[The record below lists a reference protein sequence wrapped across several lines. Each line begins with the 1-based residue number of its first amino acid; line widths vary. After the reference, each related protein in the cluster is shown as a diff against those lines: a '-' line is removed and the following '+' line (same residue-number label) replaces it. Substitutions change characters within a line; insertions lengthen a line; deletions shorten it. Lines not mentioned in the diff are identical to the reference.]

1 MKTLLPFLLILTSSI
16 VCQAQ
21 MATGRIH
28 LRITYS
34 YSSSYLIE
42 LDSTHQGCNGSVKMY
57 TDEYVEQPAKPTGR
71 HYDETFHL
79 NPLIAR
85 KIIKLYFELKV
96 GQTNEWESGLD
107 GTEYDI
113 DFTDKQGTS
122 HRKFWNPDERKP
134 SQSNV
139 RAFVDSVH
147 LLLTKT
153 ESIFRSHNPFEC
165 NYVKDSGGDVECR
178 ALNNKQKR
186 KYKAERENFRKSQR
200 SSIQ

>member
-1 MKTLLPFLLILTSSI
+1 MHLHIAYSYTSSLQI
-16 VCQAQ
+16 D
-21 MATGRIH
+21 IDS
-28 LRITYS
+28 ITN
-34 YSSSYLIE
+34 
-42 LDSTHQGCNGSVKMY
+42 QGCKGSAKIY
-57 TDEYVEQPAKPTGR
+57 TDEYIEQPEKPTNR
-71 HYDETFHL
+71 HYIETFHL
-79 NPLIAR
+79 EPLIASR
-85 KIIKLYFELKV
+85 IIKLYVELKV
-96 GQTNEWESGLD
+96 NQTNEWQSGFD
-107 GTEYDI
+107 GTNYDI
-113 DFTDKQGTS
+113 DFTDAQGTM
-122 HRKFWNPDERKP
+122 HRKFWSPDKRKS